1 MNVWIILLL
10 AGLLEIGWAIGL
22 KYSDAFTNFWPS
34 VWTVLAYIA
43 SIGLLAIA
51 VRQIPIGTAYPVW
64 MGIGAL
70 GTAVFGI
77 VFLGESTSIWRLMF
91 LILLIISLAGLK
103 WSSEV

>member
-1 MNVWIILLL
+1 MNVWFILLL
-10 AGLLEIGWAIGL
+10 AGLLEIAWAIGL
-22 KYSDAFTNFWPS
+22 KYSDAFTRFWPS

-43 SIGLLAIA
+43 SILLLSLA

-77 VFLGESTSIWRLMF
+77 VFLGESTSLWRLLF
-91 LILLIISLAGLK
+91 LMLLVISLAGLK
-103 WSSEV
+103 LSSEV